1 MGLMGPWV
9 ISMGPP
15 KSNDPAQG
23 PKEDLG
29 PVPWDGSLAGTRGP
43 WGPIAR
49 STQAVLR
56 NAHSRRKLAHP

>member
-9 ISMGPP
+9 VSMGPQI
-15 KSNDPAQG
+15 QG
-23 PKEDLG
+23 SKENLG

-49 STQAVLR
+49 SKKILGPVFYERECL
-56 NAHSRRKLAHP
+56 S